1 MGQKVHPIGLRLGI
15 NKEWDSKWFS
25 ARDYA
30 SQLHEDIKM
39 REFVKKKLKLGGVS
53 RVKIERT
60 GKFIRI
66 EIYTARPGRVIGER
80 GQGIETLK
88 TELQALTEKQIYI
101 SIIEVKNPE
110 QDAQL
115 VAENISFQLEKQISF
130 RRAMKKAINTAMQGG
145 VLGIKVAISGR
156 LGGAEI
162 ARREWMKEGR
172 IPLHTLRADIDY
184 GFAEAVTTYG
194 QIGIKVWIF
203 KKEILKELPKVKKEA
218 REAKDNKTAAPVVT
232 AAPVAAPPAVAA
244 APAPAAAAAPAPE
257 ETAKTNTTEAGE
269 NKNVDAQESKVS

>member
-1 MGQKVHPIGLRLGI
+1 MGQKIHPIGLRLGI
-15 NKEWDSKWFS
+15 NKTWDSKWFS

-53 RVKIERT
+53 KVKIERT
-60 GKFIRI
+60 GKFVRL

-80 GQGIETLK
+80 GQGIEGLK
-88 TELQALTEKQIYI
+88 TELQKFTEKQIYI

-130 RRAMKKAINTAMQGG
+130 RRAMKKAINTAMQAG

-184 GFAEAVTTYG
+184 GFAEAYTTYG

-203 KKEILKELPKVKKEA
+203 RKEILRDLPKQKKE
-218 REAKDNKTAAPVVT
+218 NKEIKKTEEII
-232 AAPVAAPPAVAA
+232 A
-244 APAPAAAAAPAPE
+244 APAEASVEAVAVTAPVEVP
-257 ETAKTNTTEAGE
+257 KPNTQDSGE
-269 NKNVDAQESKVS
+269 QNVNAQKS

>member
-1 MGQKVHPIGLRLGI
+1 VGQKIHPIGLRLGI
-15 NKEWDSKWFS
+15 NKTWDSKWFS
-25 ARDYA
+25 SRDYA

-53 RVKIERT
+53 KVKIERT

-80 GQGIETLK
+80 GQGIEGLK
-88 TELQALTEKQIYI
+88 TELQKFTEKQIYI

-130 RRAMKKAINTAMQGG
+130 RRAMKKAINTAMQAG
-145 VLGIKVAISGR
+145 VLGIKVAVSGR

-184 GFAEAVTTYG
+184 GFAEAYTTYG

-203 KKEILKELPKVKKEA
+203 RKEILRELPKQKKETK
-218 REAKDNKTAAPVVT
+218 EVKDSKIATAEAPVVT
-232 AAPVAAPPAVAA
+232 LEAAVAA
-244 APAPAAAAAPAPE
+244 EAPKP
-257 ETAKTNTTEAGE
+257 NTQDSGE
-269 NKNVDAQESKVS
+269 QNVNAQKS

>member
-1 MGQKVHPIGLRLGI
+1 VGQKVHPIGLRLGI

-39 REFVKKKLKLGGVS
+39 REYVKKKLKLGGVS

-115 VAENISFQLEKQISF
+115 VSENIAFQIEKQISF
-130 RRAMKKAINTAMQGG
+130 RRAMKKAINTAMQAG

-184 GFAEAVTTYG
+184 GFSEAVTTYG

-203 KKEILKELPKVKKEA
+203 KKEILKDLPKIKKET
-218 REAKDNKTAAPVVT
+218 KTVQAT
-232 AAPVAAPPAVAA
+232 
-244 APAPAAAAAPAPE
+244 AAAAPAATPVTAVPPAAAAPATE
-257 ETAKTNTTEAGE
+257 ETAKTTTTEAGE